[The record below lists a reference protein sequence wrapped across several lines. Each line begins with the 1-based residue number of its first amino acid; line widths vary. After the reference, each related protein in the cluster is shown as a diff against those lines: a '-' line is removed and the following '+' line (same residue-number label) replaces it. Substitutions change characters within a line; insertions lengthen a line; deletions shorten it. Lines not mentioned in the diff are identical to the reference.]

1 MPKEIDPESAV
12 PGQEPDRQHTKSE
25 TVARVRTAVS
35 DLERAVMR
43 LQHLSQ
49 RPGYEFIDRL
59 LPGYVWAVEQAQ
71 ELNETL
77 AARAA
82 SRPERAD

>member
-1 MPKEIDPESAV
+1 MQRDKKIVSVTSHQELDTPHTQSEI
-12 PGQEPDRQHTKSE
+12 
-25 TVARVRTAVS
+25 VAQVRTAVGN
-35 DLERAVMR
+35 LERAVMG
-43 LQHLSQ
+43 LQDLSQ

-77 AARAA
+77 ASQAA
-82 SRPERAD
+82 STKERPE